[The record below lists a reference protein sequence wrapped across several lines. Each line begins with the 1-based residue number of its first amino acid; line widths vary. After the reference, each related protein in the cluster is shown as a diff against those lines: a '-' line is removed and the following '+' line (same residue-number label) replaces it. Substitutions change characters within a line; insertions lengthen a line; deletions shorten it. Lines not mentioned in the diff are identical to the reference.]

1 MSKWKKFM
9 AVDWIATLQHQ
20 ADIVMEVAKNVAY
33 ALDASDLTIE
43 QASRLYRMVEL
54 AAQDFDRIVKFM
66 NEHDLDESFI
76 DAAETI
82 EDTWTNLS
90 VATVNRLRVM
100 RGMEPIDITPN
111 DRNDSNTASRQN
123 KRLL

>member
-1 MSKWKKFM
+1 M

>member
-1 MSKWKKFM
+1 M
-9 AVDWIATLQHQ
+9 AVDWVSTLQEQ
-20 ADIVMEVAKNVAY
+20 ADLVMEVAKDVAN

-54 AAQDFDRIVKFM
+54 GAQDFDRIVEFM
-66 NEHDLDESFI
+66 NEGDLEESFL

-90 VATVNRLRVM
+90 VATANRLRLM
-100 RGMEPIDITPN
+100 RGLDPIDIAPD
-111 DRNDSNTASRQN
+111 DRNDV
-123 KRLL
+123 